1 MMPRSARD
9 NMTAPPPPVRPRPEP
24 LASPGREPVADP
36 LFWRQFAAT
45 DHDTRE
51 TLESLMKVLGSA
63 GVGAED
69 SSNIE
74 LILAEA
80 LNNVA
85 EHAYAEGAGPVE
97 LTVVLQQGGV
107 ACTIADRGRPMP
119 MGVVP
124 SPVLPVIAPPDDLP
138 EGGFGWH
145 IIRCLAT
152 DLTYQRDTA
161 QNRLSLRVPWSG
173 FE

>member
-1 MMPRSARD
+1 MMPRSEREGMSAS
-9 NMTAPPPPVRPRPEP
+9 PPPFGAPRDRGPAASAAAEP
-24 LASPGREPVADP
+24 LFHRHFSASDR
-36 LFWRQFAAT
+36 
-45 DHDTRE
+45 DTRE
-51 TLESLMKVLGSA
+51 TLEALMQVLARA
-63 GVGAED
+63 GIGAED

-85 EHAYAEGAGPVE
+85 EHAYADGVGPVE
-97 LTVVLQQGGV
+97 LTVILQQGGV

-119 MGVVP
+119 LGMVP
-124 SPVLPVIAPPDDLP
+124 SPDLPVIAPPDDLP

-152 DLTYQRDTA
+152 DLTYQRDRM

>member
-1 MMPRSARD
+1 MMPRSERD
-9 NMTAPPPPVRPRPEP
+9 EMTAPPPPFGAGRDRAPGRDTGAEP
-24 LASPGREPVADP
+24 LFHRRFS
-36 LFWRQFAAT
+36 AT
-45 DHDTRE
+45 DRDTRE
-51 TLESLMKVLGSA
+51 TLESLMQVLDGA
-63 GVGAED
+63 GIGAED
-69 SSNIE
+69 CGNVE

-85 EHAYAEGAGPVE
+85 EHAYADGAGPVE
-97 LTVVLQQGGV
+97 LTVTLQQGGV

-119 MGVVP
+119 LGMVP
-124 SPVLPVIAPPDDLP
+124 SPDLPVIAPPDDLP

-152 DLTYQRDTA
+152 DLTYQRDRL

>member
-1 MMPRSARD
+1 MMPRSERD
-9 NMTAPPPPVRPRPEP
+9 EFSAPPSAFGV
-24 LASPGREPVADP
+24 GRESGSSAGRDPASKP
-36 LFWRQFAAT
+36 LFQRLFSAT
-45 DHDTRE
+45 DRDTRE
-51 TLESLMKVLGSA
+51 TLENLAQVLASA

-69 SSNIE
+69 SANIE

-97 LTVVLQQGGV
+97 LTVTLQQGGV
-107 ACTIADRGRPMP
+107 ACTITDRGRPMP
-119 MGVVP
+119 LGMVP
-124 SPVLPVIAPPDDLP
+124 SPDLPVIAPPDDLP

-152 DLTYQRDTA
+152 DLTYQRDRL

-173 FE
+173 FD

>member
-1 MMPRSARD
+1 MMPRSEHD
-9 NMTAPPPPVRPRPEP
+9 DMTVPPPPFRAGRERETALGRDTGVEP
-24 LASPGREPVADP
+24 LFR
-36 LFWRQFAAT
+36 RQFSAT
-45 DHDTRE
+45 DRDTRE
-51 TLESLMKVLGSA
+51 TLEILMQVLTRA

-85 EHAYAEGAGPVE
+85 EHAYAEGVGPVE
-97 LTVVLQQGGV
+97 LTVTLQQGGV
-107 ACTIADRGRPMP
+107 ACTIADHGRPMP
-119 MGVVP
+119 LGVVP
-124 SPVLPVIAPPDDLP
+124 SPGLPVIAPPDDLP

-152 DLTYQRDTA
+152 DLTYHRDRL